1 MKTPINFVKFG
12 SIIKFHVIK
21 KGEKNEKMVNGQ
33 GWVLYGMLLGVG
45 ADLNNGTQ
53 TAIMRVVEE
62 TANFSSYDVPV
73 RFAKI
78 RFDHGLKV
86 EVISDV
92 NQVLSDALGI
102 VTKRLEK
109 EKMLWRR
116 DPTYHESPLLCAERW
131 KKISFLSCPAYEKCI
146 YKPGDKVGASDSRKA
161 WCLFDG
167 KVLGYL
173 EGSSYVSIKIREG
186 VFVELPVDK
195 DNIKINL
202 Q

>member
-62 TANFSSYDVPV
+62 TADVSSSDIPV

-78 RFDHGLKV
+78 RFGHSLKV
-86 EVISDV
+86 EVISDAD
-92 NQVLSDALGI
+92 QVLLDALGTAI
-102 VTKRLEK
+102 KRLEK
-109 EKMLWRR
+109 EKTLWRR
-116 DPTYHESPLLCAERW
+116 DPIYHESPLCIERW
-131 KKISFLSCPAYEKCI
+131 KKTSFFGWPAYEDRI
-146 YKPGDKVGASDSRKA
+146 YKPGDKVGASDSNKA
-161 WCLFDG
+161 WCLFEG
-167 KVLGYL
+167 EVLGYL
-173 EGSSYVSIKIREG
+173 EGSSCVSIKTREG
-186 VFVELPVDK
+186 VFVELPIGE
-195 DNIKINL
+195 DNVKINP